1 MKSLI
6 RHGATL
12 VAVGGMVLGTLLG
25 AGSRAIALTQEQ
37 VVQQLRHVPVFTIT
51 DEEGAP
57 LVSEVPDREDI
68 APVARVFISRSDA
81 QAFLDNLR
89 ANNPDLGEAVQ
100 VTPVS
105 LARVYEVAVAGQ
117 DPENRLEFVFVPMAD
132 QVESAVNVLQEER
145 IEGGGELLEEGEFS
159 GVPLFT
165 ARVAGEGEEGGG
177 YLTIEVGEQQV
188 IPLFFTQEELQ
199 SLLDRIGASQPDLA
213 ATLSPHII
221 RLEDLIHTLE
231 ASDNADLQQIQ
242 LIPPQESIDFIREA
256 TSGQPEGQPE
266 E

>member
-6 RHGATL
+6 RRGATL

-25 AGSRAIALTQEQ
+25 SGSRAIALSQEQ
-37 VVQQLRHVPVFTIT
+37 VAQQLRHVPVFTIT
-51 DEEGAP
+51 DAEGAP
-57 LVSEVPDREDI
+57 LVSEVPDREDL

-81 QAFLDNLR
+81 LAFLDDLR
-89 ANNPDLGEAVQ
+89 SNNPELGNSVQ

-117 DPENRLEFVFVPMAD
+117 DPENRLEFVFVPVAA

-145 IEGGGELLEEGEFS
+145 LEDGGDLLEEGQFS

-165 ARVAGEGEEGGG
+165 ARVSGEGEESGG
-177 YLTIEVGEQQV
+177 YLTIEVGEEQV
-188 IPLFFTQEELQ
+188 IPLFFTQEELE
-199 SLLDRIGASQPDLA
+199 SLLSRISASQPDLA

-231 ASDNADLQQIQ
+231 ASDNEELRQIQ
-242 LIPPQESIDFIREA
+242 LIPPQESIEFIREA
-256 TSGQPEGQPE
+256 TSDQPQE
-266 E
+266 